1 MSVRYPRSSPSE
13 RRRPIHEKTTG
24 PGIPFQSTGSQTL
37 GLVKNQDGTA
47 GGALASAT
55 APTAP
60 TAFLPSA
67 PGSGTTWIC
76 QPGTAPRPRWRIR
89 RSRMG
94 CALRVSPRPEGGAPR
109 RPDER
114 GPRDG
119 RDSRLDEWWGGPM
132 MDWGR
137 PQDREMPPWAQP
149 PRDRSRE
156 GEIPSW
162 DQAPRYRDGDREGEV
177 PSWNG
182 SPRDREGE
190 APYWGRSP
198 RDREEAPA
206 MDRSPRQREGGRED
220 PADRR
225 LEGGERRGERP
236 RRRSPRR
243 DWEELPSLFDET
255 EHVTSSGIRR
265 RRSRSTRKRRY

>member
-1 MSVRYPRSSPSE
+1 MKRQPVRASLSRVQEAKRWAWLKTKMEQLAE
-13 RRRPIHEKTTG
+13 R
-24 PGIPFQSTGSQTL
+24 
-37 GLVKNQDGTA
+37 
-47 GGALASAT
+47 
-55 APTAP
+55 
-60 TAFLPSA
+60 LP
-67 PGSGTTWIC
+67 
-76 QPGTAPRPRWRIR
+76 PRPPQQPFFPPPRDPEPRGFANQGPPRGRGGGFDDLGWDAPF
-89 RSRMG
+89 G
-94 CALRVSPRPEGGAPR
+94 FPPRPEGGAPR